1 MATRYLTVANFK
13 TYLRSELTLEDT
25 LYDNA
30 INAGELW
37 IDGKLGR
44 KMIVASATTAR
55 TFRPLGNSRTLV
67 INDCTAVTSVV
78 ENGSTLVS
86 GTAYELE
93 PLNGLSDAGE
103 VWPYYKLVKPYNVW
117 FSTNNLASV
126 VVTATW
132 GWAAIPQMVYE
143 ACAIVAKDYF
153 EQRDVSHGI
162 IGVSDVGGVGT
173 RENRLVRD
181 MITKYRHPNSWGLAA

>member
-1 MATRYLTVANFK
+1 MATRYLTVPSLK
-13 TYLRSELTLEDT
+13 SYVRSELVNQDT
-25 LYDNA
+25 FYDNA
-30 INAGELW
+30 IQAAELW
-37 IDGKLGR
+37 IDGRLGR

-55 TFRPLGNSRTLV
+55 SFSPSNSAKLI

-78 ENGSTLVS
+78 ENGTTLAV
-86 GTAYELE
+86 GTQYELR
-93 PLNGLSDAGE
+93 PLNGLSASGE
-103 VWPYYKLVKPYNVW
+103 SVPYCEIVKPYGNW
-117 FSTNNLASV
+117 YSNTGLASV

-153 EQRDVSHGI
+153 EMREVTHGI
-162 IGVSDVGGVGT
+162 IGVAEVGGVGT

-181 MITKYRHPNSWGLAA
+181 MITKYRHPNSWGVA